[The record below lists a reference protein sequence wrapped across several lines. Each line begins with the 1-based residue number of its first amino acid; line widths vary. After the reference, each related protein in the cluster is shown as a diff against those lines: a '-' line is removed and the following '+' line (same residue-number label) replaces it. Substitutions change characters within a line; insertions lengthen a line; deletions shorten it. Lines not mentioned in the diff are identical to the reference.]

1 MDGPFAG
8 CTVEGGLEIV
18 WALDRQGVQ
27 RDSRRPCGGLRG
39 TKLEFADGGI
49 DLAGSRQLVCM
60 ARARHGLGRFGAG
73 VWLGPNRRRPNQK
86 QSDFARPC
94 HQ

>member
-8 CTVEGGLEIV
+8 CTIEGGLEIV

-39 TKLEFADGGI
+39 TKLDFADEA
-49 DLAGSRQLVCM
+49 LKAQ
-60 ARARHGLGRFGAG
+60 
-73 VWLGPNRRRPNQK
+73 PRRCREACTSGTNSPYGH
-86 QSDFARPC
+86 PL
-94 HQ
+94 

>member
-39 TKLEFADGGI
+39 TKLDFADEALKAALPRSVHLRHKQPI
-49 DLAGSRQLVCM
+49 RASALENIVSR
-60 ARARHGLGRFGAG
+60 
-73 VWLGPNRRRPNQK
+73 N
-86 QSDFARPC
+86 
-94 HQ
+94 